1 MTTITLDDGSA
12 QNLASPDALAASNCG
27 TPGVWRFESAQPG
40 QRIVITALV
49 HGNEVCGAAALWD
62 VVQQKPMPRSG
73 SLTLVFCNLAAY
85 AKLDDANKDECRLVD
100 EDLNRVWGRLE
111 QPASEADT
119 CEMRRARE
127 ILPFVADAD
136 VLLDIHSM
144 TSPAP
149 ALGLVGRAAKNVKFA
164 QRIGYPALL
173 VQDAGHAAGLRL
185 IDRQPFASPEAT
197 PVAMLI
203 ECGAHFSR
211 AAFDAAAQVVAR
223 MLSVY
228 VEGAQVEVAEPQSV
242 IEVTQAVTIRSDNF
256 EFVGDWPNMAC
267 VPEAGTLIAHDGE
280 DEVRMPYDDTYMVMP
295 ASARYRKPG
304 LTAVRFGRKVAER
317 GMSPYGRSS
326 ESGNLSS

>member
-12 QNLASPDALAASNCG
+12 QVLPSPDALCGSNCG
-27 TPGVWRFESAQPG
+27 TPGVWRWGSTQPG

-49 HGNEVCGAAALWD
+49 HGNEVCGAAALWN

-85 AKLDDANKDECRLVD
+85 AKLNDANKDECRLVD
-100 EDLNRVWGRLE
+100 EDLNRVWGRLD
-111 QPASEADT
+111 QPAGAADT
-119 CEMRRARE
+119 YETRRARE
-127 ILPFVADAD
+127 ILPFVGDAD

-149 ALGLVGRAAKNVKFA
+149 ALGLVGRAAKNVEFA
-164 QRIGYPALL
+164 RRIGYPALL

-185 IDRQPFASPEAT
+185 IDRQPFASPNAA

-211 AAFDAAAQVVAR
+211 AAFDAAQQVVAR
-223 MLSVY
+223 MLSVFAQ
-228 VEGAQVEVAEPQSV
+228 GAQAQPAEAQSV
-242 IEVTQAVTIRSDNF
+242 IEVTQAVTIRTGGF
-256 EFVGDWPNMAC
+256 EFVRDWPNMAC
-267 VPEAGTLIAHDGE
+267 IPDAGTLVGRDGGE
-280 DEVRMPYDDTYMVMP
+280 EVRTPYANAYMVMP

-304 LTAVRFGRKVAER
+304 LTAVRFGRKVA
-317 GMSPYGRSS
+317 SI
-326 ESGNLSS
+326 

>member
-1 MTTITLDDGSA
+1 MTTITLDDGTA
-12 QNLASPDALAASNCG
+12 QALPSPEALAGSNCG
-27 TPGVWRFESAQPG
+27 TAGVWRFASGQPG
-40 QRIVITALV
+40 QRIVITALI

-62 VVQQKPMPRSG
+62 VVQRSPMPRSG

-85 AKLDDANKDECRLVD
+85 AMLNDTNKDECRLVD
-100 EDLNRVWGRLE
+100 EDLNRVWGRVE
-111 QPASEADT
+111 QPPVSADT
-119 CEMRRARE
+119 YEIRRARE
-127 ILPFVADAD
+127 LLPFVADAD

-185 IDRQPFASPEAT
+185 IDRHPFSAPDTS

-223 MLSVY
+223 MLSVF
-228 VEGAQVEVAEPQSV
+228 VDGAQAAPADKQSV
-242 IEVTQAVTIRSDNF
+242 IEVTQAVTIRTGEF
-256 EFVGDWPNMAC
+256 EFVRDWPNMSR
-267 VPEAGTLIAHDGE
+267 VPDAGTLIAHDGS
-280 DEVRMPYDDTYMVMP
+280 DEVRTPYDDTFLVMP
-295 ASARYRKPG
+295 ASARYRRPG
-304 LTAVRFGRKVAER
+304 LTAVRFGRKV
-317 GMSPYGRSS
+317 
-326 ESGNLSS
+326 ESA